1 MNNGHQPVSFI
12 EHFSIFQLMIL
23 VLNPTN
29 LLISAQYIA
38 DDSVEN
44 LTSKEAD
51 ISFRS

>member
-1 MNNGHQPVSFI
+1 MPVSFM

-23 VLNPTN
+23 VLNLTN
-29 LLISAQYIA
+29 SQCSQYIA

-44 LTSKEAD
+44 LTREEAD

>member
-1 MNNGHQPVSFI
+1 MNNGHMPVSFM

-23 VLNPTN
+23 VLNLTN
-29 LLISAQYIA
+29 SQCSQYIA

-44 LTSKEAD
+44 LTREEAD